1 MAKPRLRIVTRS
13 DVATGVT
20 FGAFLALVASLGLA
34 NPWLKLALG
43 ILVVIAGLLVAT
55 WSEP

>member
-1 MAKPRLRIVTRS
+1 MTRS
-13 DVATGVT
+13 YVATGVT
-20 FGAFLALVASLGLA
+20 FGAFLALVASLGQA

-43 ILVVIAGLLVAT
+43 ILVVIGGLLVAA